1 MGDTPMFGSVRERRG
16 LLVGTAAGGLVI
28 VSPDGW
34 WAMGASGAVVMIS
47 VSLLTTVVRE
57 VFWWRA
63 QDRPATLL
71 RLVRRTSGSP
81 EEHRRLLRLLL
92 DAQAHV
98 ADARVR
104 ADDATRTRQ
113 PHSPA
118 ATAPRP
124 SSRSR
129 RT

>member
-1 MGDTPMFGSVRERRG
+1 MFGSVRERRG
-16 LLVGTAAGGLVI
+16 LLMGTAAGGLVI
-28 VSPDGW
+28 VSPDGL
-34 WAMGASGAVVMIS
+34 WAMGVFGVVIMIS
-47 VSLLTTVVRE
+47 MCLLTTVVRE

-63 QDRPATLL
+63 QDRPAALL
-71 RLVRRTSGSP
+71 RLVRRTPGSP
-81 EEHRRLLRLLL
+81 EEQRRLLRLLL

-104 ADDATRTRQ
+104 VDDATRTRE

-129 RT
+129 RR